1 MNGFSCRRALGLAV
15 AALALAP
22 AHAGAAVDL
31 SSYVRVGRFDLP
43 EPTRSQAPAGNLLA
57 QEASGVTYDRDTGTL
72 FVVGDGGTSV
82 TQVTKT
88 GQLVNTMTLQA
99 GEFND
104 TEGVTY
110 TGGGKFVFTEERLRQ
125 LVQFTYAPGT
135 TLARAAAQT
144 VKLGTTVGNIG
155 LEGLSYDPQTSG
167 YIVVKETQ
175 PLGIFQTGIDF
186 AAGTATN
193 GSPTT
198 ENSINLIDP
207 VLAGVSDFSDVYALS
222 NLPAAV
228 SGADASH
235 LLIISQEA
243 GRIVEVDRAGLV
255 SGSLTIASD
264 AGNPLSVPDQGHEGI
279 TMDDD
284 GRIYTVSEAGGGD
297 NDHPQLWV
305 YAPSTATNQPPA
317 AVSLTNP
324 VTSLPNTT
332 STAQRVRVAG
342 VAIVDDGLGTND
354 LSVTGP
360 DAASFEVDASGLY
373 LKAGTVLSHTSY
385 TVGVAVD
392 DSSVGASPDATSAPY
407 TLTITAPPPLANVRV
422 TEVSPWSSGTSPY
435 AADWF
440 EVTHTGATP
449 VELTGW
455 KMDDSSN
462 QLSSAVPMSGVP
474 SVAPGE
480 SAIFTEGEHSAAF
493 KTAWFGANVPAGLQ
507 IGNYSGSGVGLSTD
521 GDAVNLFDSFGRRV
535 TGVTFGVS
543 TSGFTFDNAAGAAAV
558 AQLSAVGVNGAFK
571 SSSNE
576 LGSPGSHPATS
587 VGGTVPAALS
597 LSLGP
602 AASFGA
608 LTPGVDHEYTAQTT
622 ATVIATSAD
631 ATLGVSPVSPGG
643 LATASLAG
651 HLTNGA
657 FSLPEALRVEI
668 APASW
673 PGPVSNTTST
683 ITFRQHI
690 GANDALRSGAY
701 SRTLTF
707 TLSTTSP

>member
-1 MNGFSCRRALGLAV
+1 MNGFPARRALGLAV

-22 AHAGAAVDL
+22 AHAVAAVDL

-82 TQVTKT
+82 TQVTKS

-110 TGGGKFVFTEERLRQ
+110 TGGGRFVFAEERLRQ

-198 ENSINLIDP
+198 ENSINLFDP

-228 SGADASH
+228 SGADAGH

-284 GRIYTVSEAGGGD
+284 GRIYAVSEAGGGD
-297 NDHPQLWV
+297 SDHPQLWV
-305 YAPSTATNQPPA
+305 YAPSTATNQPPT

-324 VTSLPNTT
+324 ATSLPNTT
-332 STAQRVRVAG
+332 STAQRVKVAG
-342 VAIVDDGLGTND
+342 VAIVDDGLGTNN

-373 LKAGTVLSHTSY
+373 LKAGTVLNHTNY
-385 TVGVAVD
+385 TVSVAVD
-392 DSSVGASPDATSAPY
+392 DSSVGGSPDATSAPL
-407 TLTITAPPPLANVRV
+407 TLTITVPPPLASVVV
-422 TEVSPWSSGTSPY
+422 TEVAPWGSGMSTY

-440 EVTHTGATP
+440 EVTNTGATA
-449 VELTGW
+449 VDLTGW
-455 KMDDSSN
+455 RIDDSSN
-462 QLSSAVPMSGVP
+462 LLANSVALTGVP
-474 SVAPGE
+474 SLAPGQ
-480 SAIFTEGEHSAAF
+480 SAIFTEGDKATAF
-493 KTAWFGANVPAGLQ
+493 KAAWFGASVPAGFA
-507 IGNYSGSGVGLSTD
+507 IGSYSGSGVGLSTD

-535 TGVTFGVS
+535 TGVSFGAS
-543 TSGFTFDNAAGAAAV
+543 TTGFSFDNAAGAAMV
-558 AQLSAVGVNGAFK
+558 ATLSAAGVNGAFK
-571 SSSNE
+571 AGNE
-576 LGSPGSHPATS
+576 VGSPGRIANPHTDAT
-587 VGGTVPAALS
+587 GTVTGSVLTQLS
-597 LSLGP
+597 LILGP
-602 AASFGA
+602 QASFGVFTA
-608 LTPGVDHEYTAQTT
+608 GVAQDYTAQTS
-622 ATVIATSAD
+622 ATVTSTAGD
-631 ATLGVSPVSPGG
+631 AALSVSDP
-643 LATASLAG
+643 G

-657 FSLPEALRVEI
+657 FSLPEPLQVQI
-668 APASW
+668 APGSW
-673 PGPVSNTTST
+673 SGPVSNGVVA

-690 GANDALRSGAY
+690 GAADALRSGSYA
-701 SRTLTF
+701 RTLTF

>member
-1 MNGFSCRRALGLAV
+1 MNGFLSWRALGLAAAAIAV
-15 AALALAP
+15 AP
-22 AHAGAAVDL
+22 SHASAAIDL
-31 SSYVRVGRFDLP
+31 SNYVRVGRFDLP
-43 EPTRSQAPAGNLLA
+43 EPTRTQAPAGNLLG

-82 TQVTKT
+82 TQVSKT

-99 GEFND
+99 NEFND
-104 TEGVTY
+104 TEGITY

-125 LVQFTYAPGT
+125 LVQFTYAGGGT
-135 TLARAAAQT
+135 LTRAATQT

-155 LEGLSYDPQTSG
+155 LEGLSYDPQTGG

-198 ENSINLIDP
+198 ENSVNLFDP
-207 VLAGVSDFSDVYALS
+207 ALAGVSDFSDVYALS

-228 SGADASH
+228 SGADAGH

-305 YAPSTATNQPPA
+305 YAPSTGANQPPS

-324 VTSLPNTT
+324 VPSLPETT
-332 STAQRVRVAG
+332 STAQRVKVAG
-342 VAIVDDGLGTND
+342 VAIVDDGLGTNN

-360 DAASFEVDASGLY
+360 DAASFEVDSSGLY
-373 LKAGTVLSHTSY
+373 LKAGTVLNHTTKPSY
-385 TVGVAVD
+385 TVSVAVD
-392 DSSVGASPDATSAPY
+392 DPSAGGSPDATSAPY
-407 TLTITAPPPLANVRV
+407 TLTITAPPPLAQVAV
-422 TEVSPWSSGTSPY
+422 TEVSPWSSGNSPY

-440 EVTHTGATP
+440 EVTNTGATP
-449 VELTGW
+449 VDLTDW
-455 KMDDSSN
+455 KIDDSSN
-462 QLSSAVPMSGVP
+462 QLSSAVRMTGVP
-474 SVAPGE
+474 SIAPGE
-480 SAIFTEGEHSAAF
+480 SAIFTEGDHAAAF
-493 KTAWFGANVPAGLQ
+493 KTAWFGASVPAGFQ

-535 TGVTFGVS
+535 TGVTFGAS
-543 TSGFTFDNAAGAAAV
+543 TSGFTFDNAAGAGTV
-558 AQLSAVGVNGAFK
+558 AQLSAICVNGAFK
-571 SSSNE
+571 SAANE
-576 LGSPGSHPATS
+576 VGSPGTHATANVS
-587 VGGTVPAALS
+587 GTVPATLS
-597 LSLGP
+597 LTLGP
-602 AASFGA
+602 AASFGGF
-608 LTPGVDHEYTAQTT
+608 TPGLDHEYTAQTT
-622 ATVIATSAD
+622 ATVISTAGD
-631 ATLGVSPVSPGG
+631 ATLSVSDP
-643 LATASLAG
+643 G

-668 APASW
+668 APSSW
-673 PGPVSNTTST
+673 TGPVSNATST

-690 GANDALRSGAY
+690 GTNDALRTGTY

>member
-15 AALALAP
+15 LSLALAP
-22 AHAGAAVDL
+22 AHATAAIDL
-31 SSYVRVGRFDLP
+31 SSYVRVGRYDLP
-43 EPTRSQAPAGNLLA
+43 EPTRTQAPAGNLLA

-88 GQLVNTMTLQA
+88 GQLVNTMTLA
-99 GEFND
+99 SGVFND
-104 TEGVTY
+104 TEGITY

-125 LVQFTYAPGT
+125 LVQFTYAAGT
-135 TLARAAAQT
+135 TLTRGQTQT

-155 LEGLSYDPQTSG
+155 LEGVSNDAQTG
-167 YIVVKETQ
+167 GFIVVKETQ
-175 PLGIFQTGIDF
+175 PLGIFQTAIDF
-186 AAGTATN
+186 AAGSATN

-198 ENSINLIDP
+198 ENSVNLFDP
-207 VLAGVSDFSDVYALS
+207 ALAGVSDFSDVFAL
-222 NLPAAV
+222 
-228 SGADASH
+228 ADGSQ
-235 LLIISQEA
+235 LLIISQES
-243 GRIVEVDRAGLV
+243 GRIVAVDRAGHV
-255 SGSLTIASD
+255 FGSLTIASD

-305 YAPSTATNQPPA
+305 YAPSAATNQPPT

-324 VTSLPNTT
+324 VTSLPSTT
-332 STAQRVRVAG
+332 STAQRVKVAG
-342 VAIVDDGLGTND
+342 VAIVDDGLGTNN
-354 LSVTGP
+354 LSVIGP

-373 LKAGTVLSHTSY
+373 LKAGTVLNRVSY
-385 TVGVAVD
+385 TVSVAVD
-392 DSSVGASPDATSAPY
+392 DPSAGGSPDATSAPY
-407 TLTITAPPPLANVRV
+407 TLTITAPPPPASVAV
-422 TEVSPWSSGTSPY
+422 TEVSPWSSGNSPY

-440 EVTHTGATP
+440 EVTNTGATP

-455 KMDDSSN
+455 KIDDSSN
-462 QLSSAVPMSGVP
+462 ALNSAVPLTGVP
-474 SVAPGE
+474 SIAPGE

-493 KTAWFGANVPAGLQ
+493 KSAWFGASVPAGLQ
-507 IGNYSGSGVGLSTD
+507 IGSYSGSGVGLSTD

-535 TGVTFGVS
+535 TGVSFGAS
-543 TSGFTFDNAAGAAAV
+543 TSGFTFDNAARAATV
-558 AQLSAVGVNGAFK
+558 AQLSAAGVNGAFK
-571 SSSNE
+571 SPANE
-576 LGSPGSHPATS
+576 VGSPGAHATAGA
-587 VGGTVPAALS
+587 GGTVPATLS

-602 AASFGA
+602 AASFGTF
-608 LTPGVDHEYTAQTT
+608 TPGIDREYTATT
-622 ATVIATSAD
+622 PATVISTAGD
-631 ATLGVSPVSPGG
+631 ATLSVSEP
-643 LATASLAG
+643 G

-673 PGPVSNTTST
+673 SAPVSNAVSA

-690 GANDALRSGAY
+690 GAADALRSGAY
-701 SRTLTF
+701 ARTLTF

>member
-1 MNGFSCRRALGLAV
+1 MNGLTCRRALGLAV
-15 AALALAP
+15 AVLAFAP
-22 AHAGAAVDL
+22 AHARAAIDL
-31 SSYVRVGRFDLP
+31 SNYVRVGRYDLP
-43 EPTRSQAPAGNLLA
+43 EPTRTPAPAGNLLA
-57 QEASGVTYDRDTGTL
+57 QEASGVTFDRDTGTL

-88 GQLVNTMTLQA
+88 GQLVNAMTLQG

-104 TEGVTY
+104 TEGITY

-125 LVQFTYAPGT
+125 LVQFTYAGGA
-135 TLARAAAQT
+135 TLTRAAAPT

-155 LEGLSYDPQTSG
+155 LEGLSNDPQTNG
-167 YIVVKETQ
+167 FVVVKETQ
-175 PLGIFQTGIDF
+175 PLGIFQTGVDF

-198 ENSINLIDP
+198 ENSVNLFDP
-207 VLAGVSDFSDVYALS
+207 ALAGVSDFSDVYALS

-228 SGADASH
+228 SGTDASH

-255 SGSLTIASD
+255 SGSLTITSD

-305 YAPSTATNQPPA
+305 YAPSTGQNQPPA
-317 AVSLTNP
+317 SVSLTNP
-324 VTSLPNTT
+324 IASLPDTT
-332 STAQRVRVAG
+332 STAQRVKVAG
-342 VAIVDDGLGTND
+342 VAVVDDGLGSND

-373 LKAGTVLSHTSY
+373 LKAGTVLQHRGY

-392 DSSVGASPDATSAPY
+392 DPSVGASPDATSAPY
-407 TLTITAPPPLANVRV
+407 TLTITAPPPPAHVLV
-422 TEVSPWSSGTSPY
+422 TEVSPWSSGNSPY

-440 EVTHTGATP
+440 EVTNTGSTP
-449 VELTGW
+449 VDLTGW
-455 KMDDSSN
+455 KIDDSSN
-462 QLSSAVPMSGVP
+462 ALNSAVPMTGVP
-474 SVAPGE
+474 SIAPGE

-493 KTAWFGANVPAGLQ
+493 KAAWSPASFQ
-507 IGNYSGSGVGLSTD
+507 IGSYSGSGVGLSTD

-535 TGVTFGVS
+535 TGVSFGAS
-543 TSGFTFDNAAGAAAV
+543 TSGFTFDNAAGAATV
-558 AQLSAVGVNGAFK
+558 SQLSAVGVNGAFK
-571 SSSNE
+571 SSANE
-576 LGSPGSHPATS
+576 VGSPGTHPTAT
-587 VGGTVPAALS
+587 VAGTVPATLS
-597 LSLGP
+597 LSLGAP
-602 AASFGA
+602 ATFGTF
-608 LTPGVDHEYTAQTT
+608 TPGVDHEYTAQTI
-622 ATVIATSAD
+622 ATVTSTAAD
-631 ATLGVSPVSPGG
+631 ATLSVSDP
-643 LATASLAG
+643 G
-651 HLTNGA
+651 HLANGA

-673 PGPVSNTTST
+673 TGPVSNGTST

-690 GANDALRSGAY
+690 GAGDALRSGTY

>member
-1 MNGFSCRRALGLAV
+1 MNGLTCRRALGLAV
-15 AALALAP
+15 AVLAFAP
-22 AHAGAAVDL
+22 AHARAAIDL
-31 SSYVRVGRFDLP
+31 SNYVRVGRYDLP
-43 EPTRSQAPAGNLLA
+43 EPTRTQAPAGNLLA
-57 QEASGVTYDRDTGTL
+57 QEASGVTFDRDTGTL

-88 GQLVNTMTLQA
+88 GQLVNTMTLQG

-110 TGGGKFVFTEERLRQ
+110 AGGGRFVFTEERLRQ
-125 LVQFTYAPGT
+125 LVQFTYAGGA
-135 TLARAAAQT
+135 TLTRAAAQT

-155 LEGLSYDPQTSG
+155 LEGLSYDPQTNG
-167 YIVVKETQ
+167 FVVVKETQ

-198 ENSINLIDP
+198 ENSVNLFDP
-207 VLAGVSDFSDVYALS
+207 ALAGVSDFSDVYALS

-228 SGADASH
+228 SGTDASH

-305 YAPSTATNQPPA
+305 YAPSTGQNQPPT

-324 VTSLPNTT
+324 IASLPDTT
-332 STAQRVRVAG
+332 STAQRVKVAG
-342 VAIVDDGLGTND
+342 VAVVDDGLGSNN

-373 LKAGTVLSHTSY
+373 LKAGTVLQHRGY
-385 TVGVAVD
+385 TVSVAVD
-392 DSSVGASPDATSAPY
+392 DPSVGASPDATSGPY
-407 TLTITAPPPLANVRV
+407 TLTITAPPPLAHVLV
-422 TEVSPWSSGTSPY
+422 TEVSPWSSGNSPY

-440 EVTHTGATP
+440 EVTNTGSTP
-449 VELTGW
+449 VDLKDW
-455 KMDDSSN
+455 KIDDSSN
-462 QLSSAVPMSGVP
+462 ALNSAVPMTGVP
-474 SVAPGE
+474 SIAPGE

-493 KTAWFGANVPAGLQ
+493 KAAWSPASFQ
-507 IGNYSGSGVGLSTD
+507 IGSYSGSGVGLSTD

-535 TGVTFGVS
+535 TGVSFGAS
-543 TSGFTFDNAAGAAAV
+543 TSGFTFDNAAGAATV
-558 AQLSAVGVNGAFK
+558 SQLSAVGVNGAFK
-571 SSSNE
+571 SSANE
-576 LGSPGSHPATS
+576 VGSPGTHPTAT
-587 VGGTVPAALS
+587 VAGTVPATLS
-597 LSLGP
+597 LSLGAP
-602 AASFGA
+602 ATFGA
-608 LTPGVDHEYTAQTT
+608 FTPGVDHEYTAQTT
-622 ATVIATSAD
+622 ATVTSTAAD
-631 ATLGVSPVSPGG
+631 ATLSVSDP
-643 LATASLAG
+643 G
-651 HLTNGA
+651 HLSNGA

-673 PGPVSNTTST
+673 TGPVSNATST
-683 ITFRQHI
+683 IAFHQHI
-690 GANDALRSGAY
+690 GANDALRTGAY